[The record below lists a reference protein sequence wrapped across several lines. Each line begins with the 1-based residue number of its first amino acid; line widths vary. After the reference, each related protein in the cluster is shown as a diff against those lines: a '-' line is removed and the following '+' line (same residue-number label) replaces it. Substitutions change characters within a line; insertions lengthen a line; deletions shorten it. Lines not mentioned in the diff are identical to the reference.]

1 MLKFYF
7 VIWYNKFVRRK
18 TVMSYYLKT
27 KNVKEQLKF
36 NQNKN
41 GFVCDN
47 SNRAIIDIGAENYD
61 DIFSQFCYKGG
72 DTLSSNLVEYLQ
84 QKANAIPLEYDL
96 TMRFHVKGANEEKRN
111 EISLA
116 VKENY
121 KSAILG
127 IEKRMKRTLIFSM
140 WFLLIGL
147 MFCTTYLLL
156 SNIISKPIS
165 YLLDLLAW
173 VFLWEGIDAFFLD
186 RRFMQ
191 LEKYKLYRLFSAKIE
206 TIEFEPY

>member
-1 MLKFYF
+1 MLKFCF
-7 VIWYNKFVRRK
+7 VICYNKSVRRK
-18 TVMSYYLKT
+18 TVMSDYLKT

-147 MFCTTYLLL
+147 VFCTTYLLL

-165 YLLDLLAW
+165 YLLDL
-173 VFLWEGIDAFFLD
+173 
-186 RRFMQ
+186 
-191 LEKYKLYRLFSAKIE
+191 
-206 TIEFEPY
+206 